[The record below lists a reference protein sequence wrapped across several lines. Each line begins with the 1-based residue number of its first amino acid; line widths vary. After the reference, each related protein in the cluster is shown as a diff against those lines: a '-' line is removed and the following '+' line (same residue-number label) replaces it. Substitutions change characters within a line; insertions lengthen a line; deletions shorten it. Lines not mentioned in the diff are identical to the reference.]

1 MLHCFLPPKTRS
13 LSLPLS
19 LAFFNILH
27 FLHFFSLP
35 LYSPLLLLSLRS
47 LSSLFLYPSHCFP
60 SLFSSFHSTRSH
72 LFPISPL
79 SPLSY
84 VGYEEG
90 GLLTEAVLRKP
101 YTIILLDEF
110 EKAHKS
116 ISNLLL
122 QGEER
127 KLGRGGAERE
137 GEEGKERKER
147 KGRKGKEPEK
157 KEMEMRA
164 EERRGRELREGE
176 ERE

>member
-13 LSLPLS
+13 LSLSLSLS

-72 LFPISPL
+72 LFPFSPL

-147 KGRKGKEPEK
+147 EG
-157 KEMEMRA
+157 A
-164 EERRGRELREGE
+164 GE
-176 ERE
+176 ERDGKESRGDER

>member
-1 MLHCFLPPKTRS
+1 M
-13 LSLPLS
+13 
-19 LAFFNILH
+19 
-27 FLHFFSLP
+27 FS
-35 LYSPLLLLSLRS
+35 
-47 LSSLFLYPSHCFP
+47 FSH
-60 SLFSSFHSTRSH
+60 SSFHSTPSPH
-72 LFPISPL
+72 FPFSPL
-79 SPLSY
+79 SPSLSY

-127 KLGRGGAERE
+127 KLGRGGAERD